1 MPYFANFTFVERL
14 ILQKNMAIIISW
26 YIVLIDKINTK
37 EIRFGE
43 PGLAIG
49 FRHRNES
56 ANLGKTCIFGILSL
70 SLPPC

>member
-1 MPYFANFTFVERL
+1 
-14 ILQKNMAIIISW
+14 MAIIISW

-43 PGLAIG
+43 AGLAIG

-56 ANLGKTCIFGILSL
+56 ANLVKNLHIRNIVLIFAPLLKTCW
-70 SLPPC
+70 